1 MIGDGDLLTVTLIL
15 SIDWTSGK
23 NNPVKPRSVAVEN
36 GPLAASPLPSKRKP
50 EERGLALT

>member
-15 SIDWTSGK
+15 SIDWNSGK